1 MENKK
6 YNNLKETTMEVNPE
20 FYGLFT
26 QELESIDIKE
36 KQKENREKNML
47 KQKENIEKNM
57 LKQKDNEN
65 IVIFISKKEI
75 RTIKKLLNLVDNIM
89 VNSNKK

>member
-1 MENKK
+1 MEK
-6 YNNLKETTMEVNPE
+6 YNKLKESNMQVNPE
-20 FYGLFT
+20 FYGLFM

-36 KQKENREKNML
+36 KQKENKEKNIIKQNII
-47 KQKENIEKNM
+47 KQKENT
-57 LKQKDNEN
+57 NEN

-89 VNSNKK
+89 INSNKK